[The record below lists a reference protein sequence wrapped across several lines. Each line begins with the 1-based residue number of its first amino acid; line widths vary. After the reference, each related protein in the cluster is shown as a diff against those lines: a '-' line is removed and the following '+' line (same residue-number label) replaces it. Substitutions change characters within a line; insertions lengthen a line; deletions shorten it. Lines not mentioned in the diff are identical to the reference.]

1 MIEVTADILARHE
14 QIRTLER
21 EIDGL
26 EEREAETLRRLDG
39 ERDQLIWLL
48 GALQRLAQVP
58 TEALIARPEAPVEVV
73 RTTMLLRA
81 AAAGIEERAA
91 GLRREL
97 DTLASLRQDLI
108 ARRDQVAALRDR
120 LDSEMDGLSVMVER
134 RQSLALRNRQDQ
146 AALDR
151 SVAEMAG
158 RASDLRDLVDRLA
171 ATPSASAETL
181 SDDAQPGEPTSA
193 EAPTVEGPADPPESA
208 DQQVAALS
216 TVPVERE
223 TDIETERSERDPGM
237 LEPPTSASH
246 DRSALALEL
255 PSMVSSPSSATR
267 AMLPLAEYEGVV
279 LPTNADVLSH
289 FGDRDQQGMVVNGLV
304 LSVFPGAPIVAPLDG
319 EVRFAGI
326 FQGYG
331 EILILEHAGGYH
343 SLITGVG
350 RIDAHIGQRV
360 LVGEP
365 VGVTHMPQNG
375 DSGPVTMYFELR
387 HMGRPVNPL
396 LGLAQAQARGQG

>member
-14 QIRTLER
+14 QIRALER
-21 EIDGL
+21 EVAGL
-26 EEREAETLRRLDG
+26 EEHETETLRRLDG
-39 ERDQLIWLL
+39 EREQLMWLL

-58 TEALIARPEAPVEVV
+58 TEAMIARPDAPVEVV
-73 RTTMLLRA
+73 RATVLLRA
-81 AAAGIEERAA
+81 AAAGIEDRAA

-108 ARRDQVAALRDR
+108 VRRDQVAALRDR
-120 LDSEMDGLSVMVER
+120 LDGEMDGLAVMVER
-134 RQSLALRNRQDQ
+134 RQSMALRNRQDQ

-151 SVAEMAG
+151 SAAEMAE

-171 ATPSASAETL
+171 AESSVPAVTPESPPE
-181 SDDAQPGEPTSA
+181 
-193 EAPTVEGPADPPESA
+193 PADG
-208 DQQVAALS
+208 QVAAL
-216 TVPVERE
+216 PP
-223 TDIETERSERDPGM
+223 DPGEGVA
-237 LEPPTSASH
+237 EPGTEGSRPQPGVPEPRSDASH

-255 PSMVSSPSSATR
+255 PSMVSSSSPATR
-267 AMLPLAEYEGVV
+267 TMLPLAEYEGVV

-289 FGDRDQQGMVVNGLV
+289 FGDRDPQGMVINGLI

-319 EVRFAGI
+319 QVRFAGI
-326 FQGYG
+326 FRGYG
-331 EILILEHAGGYH
+331 EILILEHTGGYH

-350 RIDAHIGQRV
+350 RIDAHVGQRV

-396 LGLAQAQARGQG
+396 QGLARAQARGQG